1 MPKDTG
7 QKLIEL
13 QRLVETQSRPVGVV
27 QEEMGLGP
35 KLQEF
40 GGRPQ
45 PGRKLPCDWG
55 GRQAKGKARCWTL
68 LRSSLRKATHSYPG
82 LESIRVEGLGWV

>member
-27 QEEMGLGP
+27 QEEMGFGP

-45 PGRKLPCDWG
+45 PGRKL
-55 GRQAKGKARCWTL
+55 
-68 LRSSLRKATHSYPG
+68 SL
-82 LESIRVEGLGWV
+82 